1 MSTLVGEQNVVQ
13 RLCGLF
19 FTFPW
24 CEEMWASYPEVL
36 LIDATYK
43 TNRFRMPLVQFTG
56 VSISTRISTSAS
68 VSLIQ
73 KMRTLM
79 YGRFNAYPIFSAL
92 EGSSRRKLL
101 LLITKM
107 DMSSRVKILH
117 PLESG
122 SSRELRGP
130 TQAPMSLLE
139 SPSHHR
145 RTRLSTSITTFNVL
159 DPQASRV

>member
-1 MSTLVGEQNVVQ
+1 MHTPFFEPVSTLVGEQNVVQ

-19 FTFPW
+19 FAFPW

-43 TNRFRMPLVQFTG
+43 TNRFLVQFTG

-107 DMSSRVKILH
+107 DMSS
-117 PLESG
+117 
-122 SSRELRGP
+122 
-130 TQAPMSLLE
+130 
-139 SPSHHR
+139 
-145 RTRLSTSITTFNVL
+145 
-159 DPQASRV
+159 